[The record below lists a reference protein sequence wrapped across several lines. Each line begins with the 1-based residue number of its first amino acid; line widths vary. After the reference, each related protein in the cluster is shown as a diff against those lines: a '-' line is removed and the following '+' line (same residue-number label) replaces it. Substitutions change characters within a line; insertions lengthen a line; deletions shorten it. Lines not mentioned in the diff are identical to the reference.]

1 MTTQNR
7 RILVVGPPFV
17 NSEKAS
23 GGGTGGYTRNMS
35 VYLATLGGDGLDL
48 APFYHSVRGQHGLV
62 ADTLVVR
69 MFRDTLAFLWTV
81 FTERPDAVHIL
92 AQYRGALA
100 REFAQVVICRALHI
114 PVGYD
119 VKAGAFVASIA
130 NSTPF
135 YRTLLRRLIAG
146 ADLVFAEGRETQRVL
161 RDDFGRE
168 ALFFPNFVP
177 NDDIPLKVAERLRSA
192 VIRLLFV
199 GYAYRGKG
207 IFELV
212 RGVRRAAQAG
222 MSLELTIIGA
232 EDVEFSTWVDA
243 LPPQKR
249 LVLHRRGKRP
259 HGDVLAAMEAADVY
273 VFPTDHPG
281 EGHSNS
287 INEAMMYGLVI
298 LTSRAGFLVDVLD
311 GGAAYFLDRVDPG
324 EIAAKLQDIAAH
336 RDAAR
341 AASRTA
347 REKLLAEFTE
357 TIARERF
364 SKVYKQLLD
373 IGTDKVASNPDDGK
387 RADNV

>member
-1 MTTQNR
+1 MKTRCR
-7 RILVVGPPFV
+7 RILVVGPPLTDS
-17 NSEKAS
+17 NKAS

-35 VYLATLGGDGLDL
+35 VYLARLGCHDL
-48 APFYHSVRGQHGLV
+48 KLTPFYHSVRGQHGMI
-62 ADTLVVR
+62 ANTLVVR
-69 MFRDTLAFLWTV
+69 MFRDTLSFLWTV
-81 FTERPDAVHIL
+81 LTERPDAVHIL
-92 AQYRGALA
+92 AQYRSALA
-100 REFAQVVICRALHI
+100 RELAQVMICRALRV

-119 VKAGAFVASIA
+119 VKAGAFAASVAIG
-130 NSTPF
+130 TPL
-135 YRTLLRRLIAG
+135 YRTLLRRLVSAT
-146 ADLVFAEGRETQRVL
+146 DLLFAEGRETQRVL

-177 NDDIPLKVAERLRSA
+177 DDEIPVQVAERLQFAS
-192 VIRLLFV
+192 VRLLFV

-212 RGVRRAAQAG
+212 EGARHAARAG

-232 EDVEFSTWVDA
+232 EDVEFSTWVSS
-243 LPPQKR
+243 LSPQEG

-259 HGDVLAAMEAADVY
+259 HSEVLAAMEMADVY
-273 VFPTDHPG
+273 VFPTSHPG

-298 LTSRAGFLVDVLD
+298 LTSRAGFLGDVLN
-311 GGAAYFLDRVDPG
+311 GGAAYFLDRVDPD
-324 EIAAKLQDIAAH
+324 EIAAKLQHIAAH

-341 AASRTA
+341 AAARTA

-364 SKVYKQLLD
+364 SKSYKQLLD
-373 IGTDKVASNPDDGK
+373 I
-387 RADNV
+387 